1 VSALTEGGGS
11 AAHRSSTAPAPSAL
25 PGSRRPRRGLPALR
39 GFFWLMIGLLY
50 LPIVILFVF
59 SVNVNTT
66 LSFPLRGFT
75 LDWYEKLFAT
85 SALLTSIKSS
95 LIVAVASSV
104 AATTLGTMVAIL
116 LSRFNFRGRN
126 LLTGLAVLPLLVPYV
141 VLGVALL
148 VLFTALGIER
158 SLLTV
163 GVAHAVVAL
172 PYATLIVL
180 ARLVAAEPQLEEAA
194 MDLGATYPSTLR
206 LVVVPMAAPAI
217 VSAWI
222 TSFTVSFDEFAL
234 ALFLAGREQT
244 FPVYLIGQLR
254 FAQSLPVLIA
264 AAVLLMIGTLTLVL
278 IADRVRRR

>member
-1 VSALTEGGGS
+1 MSGA
-11 AAHRSSTAPAPSAL
+11 
-25 PGSRRPRRGLPALR
+25 RRPRRRLPAMR
-39 GFFWLMIGLLY
+39 GFYWLMIGLLY
-50 LPIVILFVF
+50 LPILILFVF
-59 SVNVNTT
+59 SINANTT

-75 LDWYEKLFAT
+75 ADWYEKLFAT
-85 SALLTSIKSS
+85 PALLNSIKNS
-95 LIVAVASSV
+95 LIVAVGSSI
-104 AATTLGTMVAIL
+104 AATALGTMVAIL

-126 LLTGLAVLPLLVPYV
+126 LLTGLAILPLLVPYV
-141 VLGVALL
+141 VLAVALL
-148 VLFTALGIER
+148 VLFTVLGIER

-163 GVAHAVVAL
+163 GIAHAIVAL

-180 ARLVAAEPQLEEAA
+180 ARLIGSEPQLEDAA
-194 MDLGATYPSTLR
+194 MDLGATYPGTLR

-264 AAVLLMIGTLTLVL
+264 AAVLLMIGTLTLILV
-278 IADRVRRR
+278 ADRVRRR